1 MRKPLSFMSEEFAVA
16 EAVPSTDVPV
26 AIDPALLNKPVRPEE
41 QAQPGSAGESELLK
55 HKLGLAN
62 QHAKQA
68 KKEADE
74 ARQEMQNLR
83 KEMEQFREAQQTA
96 VRSSLEEQGQ
106 FKQLYHDLQGS
117 YKELQAKNLE
127 LQAQVES
134 VTQQSQQERL
144 KAAALSQ
151 INTAGALNSQ
161 QMYTLLQTALRQD
174 DTGSPVVLNG
184 GVEQPLGE
192 YLANLKQSSEWQHH
206 FGASPAAGM
215 GSAPTSS
222 VAPGRENPYKTGNL
236 TEALR
241 LEVENPELAKAFKAE
256 AGRG

>member
-1 MRKPLSFMSEEFAVA
+1 MSEETAVA
-16 EAVPSTDVPV
+16 QAVPDTSVPV
-26 AIDPALLNKPVRPEE
+26 AAIDPALLNKPVRPEE
-41 QAQPGSAGESELLK
+41 QSTSGGADAELLRT
-55 HKLGLAN
+55 KLGLAN

-68 KKEADE
+68 KKDADE

-83 KEMEQFREAQQTA
+83 KEMEQFKEAQQTA

-127 LQAQVES
+127 LNAQLES
-134 VTQQSQQERL
+134 VTQESQQERL

-161 QMYTLLQTALRQD
+161 QMYTLIQTALRQSD
-174 DTGSPVVLNG
+174 EGTPVVLNG
-184 GVEQPLGE
+184 GVEIDLGT
-192 YLANLKQSSEWQHH
+192 YLSDLKQAPEWQHH

-215 GSAPTSS
+215 GSAPASS
-222 VAPGRENPYKTGNL
+222 VAPGKENPYKTGNL

>member
-1 MRKPLSFMSEEFAVA
+1 MSEELAAVM
-16 EAVPSTDVPV
+16 AVPDTDVPV
-26 AIDPALLNKPVRPEE
+26 AIDPALLNKPVRPED
-41 QAQPGSAGESELLK
+41 QVGGSSAESELLK
-55 HKLGLAN
+55 TKLGLAN
-62 QHAKQA
+62 QHAKAA
-68 KKEADE
+68 KREADE
-74 ARQEMQNLR
+74 TR
-83 KEMEQFREAQQTA
+83 KEMANLREEMAQFKEAQQTA

-117 YKELQAKNLE
+117 YKEMQAKNLE
-127 LQAQVES
+127 LQAQLES

-161 QMYTLLQTALRQD
+161 QMYTLIQSALRQD
-174 DTGSPVVLNG
+174 DDGNPVVLNG
-184 GVEQPLGE
+184 GVEIE
-192 YLANLKQSSEWQHH
+192 LATWLSDLKQASEWQHH
-206 FGASPAAGM
+206 FGPNGNGVGM

-222 VAPGRENPYKTGNL
+222 VAPGKENPYKTGNL

-241 LEVENPELAKAFKAE
+241 LEVENPQLAKAFKAE

>member
-1 MRKPLSFMSEEFAVA
+1 MSEEFAVA

-41 QAQPGSAGESELLK
+41 QAQPGSAGDSELLK

-68 KKEADE
+68 KKEAEE

-83 KEMEQFREAQQTA
+83 KEMEQLKEAQQTA
-96 VRSSLEEQGQ
+96 VRASLEEQGQ
-106 FKQLYHDLQGS
+106 YKQLWEDL
-117 YKELQAKNLE
+117 KKTVQAKDARILE
-127 LQAQVES
+127 LEAQVES

-151 INTAGALNSQ
+151 INSAGALNSQ
-161 QMYTLLQTALRQD
+161 QMYTLLQTALRQGD
-174 DTGSPVVLNG
+174 EGQPVVLNG
-184 GVEQPLGE
+184 GVEQPLGD
-192 YLANLKQSSEWQHH
+192 YLANLKQSAEWQHH
-206 FGASPAAGM
+206 FGASAAAGM
-215 GSAPTSS
+215 GSAPAASI
-222 VAPGRENPYKTGNL
+222 APGRDNPYKTGNL

-241 LEVENPELAKAFKAE
+241 LEVEQPELAKALKAE
-256 AGRG
+256 ANRG

>member
-1 MRKPLSFMSEEFAVA
+1 MSEELAAVM
-16 EAVPSTDVPV
+16 AVPDTDVPV
-26 AIDPALLNKPVRPEE
+26 AIDPALLNKPVRPED
-41 QAQPGSAGESELLK
+41 QVGGSSAESELLK
-55 HKLGLAN
+55 TKLGLAN

-96 VRSSLEEQGQ
+96 VRSSLEDQGE
-106 FKQLYHDLQGS
+106 FRKLYHDLQGS

-127 LQAQVES
+127 LQAQLES

-174 DTGSPVVLNG
+174 DDGSPTVIVG
-184 GVEQPLGE
+184 GVDQPLGD
-192 YLANLKQSSEWQHH
+192 YLANLKQAPEWQHH

-215 GSAPTSS
+215 GSAPASS
-222 VAPGRENPYKTGNL
+222 VAPGKENPYKTGNL

>member
-1 MRKPLSFMSEEFAVA
+1 MSEESAVV
-16 EAVPSTDVPV
+16 EAVPDTSVPV
-26 AIDPALLNKPVRPEE
+26 AAIDPALLNKPVRPED
-41 QAQPGSAGESELLK
+41 QPTGNGDSELLK

-74 ARQEMQNLR
+74 ARQEMQSLR
-83 KEMEQFREAQQTA
+83 QEMEQFKEAQQTA

-127 LQAQVES
+127 LQAQLES
-134 VTQQSQQERL
+134 VTQESQQERL

-161 QMYTLLQTALRQD
+161 QMYTLLQSALRQD
-174 DTGSPVVLNG
+174 DEGNPTVIVG
-184 GVEQPLGE
+184 GVDTDLAS
-192 YLANLKQSSEWQHH
+192 YLSNLKQSSEWMHH
-206 FGASPAAGM
+206 FNASGNSGM
-215 GSAPTSS
+215 ASSS
-222 VAPGRENPYKTGNL
+222 VSSIAPGRENPYKSGNL
-236 TEALR
+236 TAALQ
-241 LEVENPELAKAFKAE
+241 LEVENPELAAAFKAE
-256 AGRG
+256 ANR

>member
-1 MRKPLSFMSEEFAVA
+1 MSEEIAVA

-41 QAQPGSAGESELLK
+41 QAQTGSAGDAELLK

-74 ARQEMQNLR
+74 SRQEMQNLR
-83 KEMEQFREAQQTA
+83 KEMEQLKEAQQTA
-96 VRSSLEEQGQ
+96 VRASLEEQGQ
-106 FKQLYHDLQGS
+106 YKQLWEDL
-117 YKELQAKNLE
+117 KKTVQAKDARIIELE
-127 LQAQVES
+127 AQVES

-151 INTAGALNSQ
+151 INSAGALNSQ
-161 QMYTLLQTALRQD
+161 QMYTLLQTALRQGD
-174 DTGSPVVLNG
+174 EGQPVVLNG
-184 GVEQPLGE
+184 GVEQPLGD
-192 YLANLKQSSEWQHH
+192 YLANLKQSAEWQHH
-206 FGASPAAGM
+206 FGASAAAGM
-215 GSAPTSS
+215 GSAPAASI
-222 VAPGRENPYKTGNL
+222 APGRDNPYKTGNL

-241 LEVENPELAKAFKAE
+241 LEVENPELAKALKAE
-256 AGRG
+256 ANRG

>member
-1 MRKPLSFMSEEFAVA
+1 MSEELAAVM
-16 EAVPSTDVPV
+16 AVPDTDVPV
-26 AIDPALLNKPVRPEE
+26 AIDPALLNKPVRPED
-41 QAQPGSAGESELLK
+41 QSAGNGDSELLK

-74 ARQEMQNLR
+74 ARQEMSSLR
-83 KEMEQFREAQQTA
+83 EEMAQFKEAQQTA

-127 LQAQVES
+127 LHAQLES
-134 VTQQSQQERL
+134 VTQESQQERL

-174 DTGSPVVLNG
+174 DDGSPTVIVG
-184 GVEQPLGE
+184 GVDQPLGD
-192 YLANLKQSSEWQHH
+192 YLANLKQAPEWQHH

-215 GSAPTSS
+215 GSAPAGS
-222 VAPGRENPYKTGNL
+222 VAPGKENPYKTGNL

-241 LEVENPELAKAFKAE
+241 LEVENPQLAKAFKAE

>member
-1 MRKPLSFMSEEFAVA
+1 MSEETAVA

-26 AIDPALLNKPVRPEE
+26 AVDPALLNKPVRPEE
-41 QAQPGSAGESELLK
+41 QPQASSAGDSELLK

-83 KEMEQFREAQQTA
+83 KEMEQLKEAQQTA
-96 VRSSLEEQGQ
+96 VRTSLEEQGQ
-106 FKQLYHDLQGS
+106 YKQLWEDLKKTVQQ
-117 YKELQAKNLE
+117 KDARILE
-127 LQAQVES
+127 LEAQVES
-134 VTQQSQQERL
+134 VTQERQQDRL

-151 INTAGALNSQ
+151 INSAGALNSQ
-161 QMYTLLQTALRQD
+161 QMYTLLQTALRMD
-174 DTGSPVVLNG
+174 DEGNPTMLNG
-184 GVEQPLGE
+184 GVEQPLGD
-192 YLANLKQSSEWQHH
+192 YLANLKQSAEWQHH
-206 FGASPAAGM
+206 FGASAAAGM
-215 GSAPTSS
+215 GSAPAAS
-222 VAPGRENPYKTGNL
+222 VAPGRENPYKSGNL

-241 LEVENPELAKAFKAE
+241 LEVENPELAKALKAE

>member
-1 MRKPLSFMSEEFAVA
+1 MSEESAVV
-16 EAVPSTDVPV
+16 EAVPDTSVPV
-26 AIDPALLNKPVRPEE
+26 AAIDPALLNKPVRPED
-41 QAQPGSAGESELLK
+41 QVGGSSAESELLK
-55 HKLGLAN
+55 TKLGLAN
-62 QHAKQA
+62 QHAKAA

-74 ARQEMQNLR
+74 AR
-83 KEMEQFREAQQTA
+83 KEMASLREEMAQFKEAQQTA
-96 VRSSLEEQGQ
+96 VRSSLEDQGE
-106 FKQLYHDLQGS
+106 FRKLYHDLQGS

-127 LQAQVES
+127 LQAQLES

-174 DTGSPVVLNG
+174 DAGSPVVLNG

-222 VAPGRENPYKTGNL
+222 VAPGKENPYKTGNL

>member
-1 MRKPLSFMSEEFAVA
+1 MRKPFSCMSEEFAVA

-41 QAQPGSAGESELLK
+41 QVQPGSAGDSELLK

-106 FKQLYHDLQGS
+106 YKQLYHDLQGS
-117 YKELQAKNLE
+117 YKVERAKTLELQAKL
-127 LQAQVES
+127 ES
-134 VTQQSQQERL
+134 VTQESQQERL

-161 QMYTLLQTALRQD
+161 QMYTLIQSALRQD
-174 DTGSPVVLNG
+174 DEGNPTVIVG
-184 GVEQPLGE
+184 GVDTDLAS
-192 YLANLKQSSEWQHH
+192 YLSNLKQSSEWMHH
-206 FGASPAAGM
+206 FNASGNSGM
-215 GSAPTSS
+215 ASSS
-222 VAPGRENPYKTGNL
+222 VSSIAPGRENPYKSGNL
-236 TEALR
+236 TAALQ
-241 LEVENPELAKAFKAE
+241 LEVENPELAAAFKAE
-256 AGRG
+256 ANR

>member
-1 MRKPLSFMSEEFAVA
+1 MSEELAAVM
-16 EAVPSTDVPV
+16 AVPDTDVPV
-26 AIDPALLNKPVRPEE
+26 AIDPALLNKPVRPED
-41 QAQPGSAGESELLK
+41 QVGGSSAESELLK
-55 HKLGLAN
+55 TKLGLAN
-62 QHAKQA
+62 QHAKAA
-68 KKEADE
+68 KREADE
-74 ARQEMQNLR
+74 TR
-83 KEMEQFREAQQTA
+83 KEMANLREEMAQFKEAQQTA
-96 VRSSLEEQGQ
+96 VRSSLEDQGQ

-127 LQAQVES
+127 LHAQLES

-161 QMYTLLQTALRQD
+161 QMYTLIQSALRQD
-174 DTGSPVVLNG
+174 DTGSPVMLNG

-192 YLANLKQSSEWQHH
+192 YLANLKQASEWQHH

-215 GSAPTSS
+215 GSAPTGS

>member
-41 QAQPGSAGESELLK
+41 QAQPGSAGDSELLK

-161 QMYTLLQTALRQD
+161 QMYTLIQSALRQD
-174 DTGSPVVLNG
+174 DEGNPTVIVG
-184 GVEQPLGE
+184 GVDTDLAS
-192 YLANLKQSSEWQHH
+192 YLSNLKQSSEWMHH
-206 FGASPAAGM
+206 FNASGNSGM
-215 GSAPTSS
+215 ASSS
-222 VAPGRENPYKTGNL
+222 VSSIAPGRENPYKSGNL
-236 TEALR
+236 TAALQ
-241 LEVENPELAKAFKAE
+241 LEVENPELAAAFKAE
-256 AGRG
+256 ANR

>member
-1 MRKPLSFMSEEFAVA
+1 MSEELAAVM
-16 EAVPSTDVPV
+16 AVPDTDLPV
-26 AIDPALLNKPVRPEE
+26 AIDPALLNKPVRPED
-41 QAQPGSAGESELLK
+41 QAQLGSAGDSELLK

-96 VRSSLEEQGQ
+96 VRSSLEDQGE
-106 FKQLYHDLQGS
+106 FRKLYHDLQGS

-127 LQAQVES
+127 LQAQLES

-174 DTGSPVVLNG
+174 DDGSPTVIVG
-184 GVEQPLGE
+184 GVDQPLGD
-192 YLANLKQSSEWQHH
+192 YLANLKQAPEWQHH

-215 GSAPTSS
+215 GSAPTGS
-222 VAPGRENPYKTGNL
+222 VAPGKENPYKTGNL

-241 LEVENPELAKAFKAE
+241 LEVENPQLAKAFKAE

>member
-1 MRKPLSFMSEEFAVA
+1 MSEELAAVM
-16 EAVPSTDVPV
+16 AVPDTDVPV
-26 AIDPALLNKPVRPEE
+26 AIDPALLNKPVRPED
-41 QAQPGSAGESELLK
+41 QAGGSSAESELLK
-55 HKLGLAN
+55 TKLGLAN

-106 FKQLYHDLQGS
+106 YKQLYHDLQGS
-117 YKELQAKNLE
+117 YKVERAKILELQAKL
-127 LQAQVES
+127 ES
-134 VTQQSQQERL
+134 VTQESQQERL

-174 DTGSPVVLNG
+174 DTGSPVMLNG

-215 GSAPTSS
+215 GSAPTGS

>member
-1 MRKPLSFMSEEFAVA
+1 MSEEIAVA

-41 QAQPGSAGESELLK
+41 QAQTGSAGDSELLK

-68 KKEADE
+68 KKDADE

-83 KEMEQFREAQQTA
+83 KEMEQLKEAQQTA
-96 VRSSLEEQGQ
+96 VRASLEEQGQ
-106 FKQLYHDLQGS
+106 YKQLWEDL
-117 YKELQAKNLE
+117 KKTVQAKDARILE
-127 LQAQVES
+127 LEAQVES

-151 INTAGALNSQ
+151 INSAGALNSQ
-161 QMYTLLQTALRQD
+161 QMYTLLQTALRQGD
-174 DTGSPVVLNG
+174 EGQPVVLNG
-184 GVEQPLGE
+184 GVEQPLGD
-192 YLANLKQSSEWQHH
+192 YLANLKQSAEWQHH
-206 FGASPAAGM
+206 FGASAAAGM
-215 GSAPTSS
+215 GSAPAASI
-222 VAPGRENPYKTGNL
+222 APGRDNPYKSGNL

-241 LEVENPELAKAFKAE
+241 LEVENPELAKALKAE
-256 AGRG
+256 ANRG

>member
-1 MRKPLSFMSEEFAVA
+1 MSEELAAVM
-16 EAVPSTDVPV
+16 AVPDTDVPV
-26 AIDPALLNKPVRPEE
+26 AIDPALLNKPVRPED
-41 QAQPGSAGESELLK
+41 QVGGSSAESELLK
-55 HKLGLAN
+55 TKLGLAN

-74 ARQEMQNLR
+74 TR
-83 KEMEQFREAQQTA
+83 KEMANLREEMAQFKEAQQTA
-96 VRSSLEEQGQ
+96 VRSSLEDQGQ

-117 YKELQAKNLE
+117 YKELQAKNLA
-127 LQAQVES
+127 LQAQLES

-161 QMYTLLQTALRQD
+161 QMYTLLQSALRQD
-174 DTGSPVVLNG
+174 DDGNPTVVVG
-184 GVEQPLGE
+184 GVDQQLAD
-192 YLANLKQSSEWQHH
+192 YLANLKQASEWQHH
-206 FGASPAAGM
+206 FGPNGNGVGM
-215 GSAPTSS
+215 GSAPTGS
-222 VAPGRENPYKTGNL
+222 VAPGKENPYKTGNL

-241 LEVENPELAKAFKAE
+241 LEVENPQLAKAFKAE

>member
-1 MRKPLSFMSEEFAVA
+1 MSEELAAVM
-16 EAVPSTDVPV
+16 AVPDTDVPV
-26 AIDPALLNKPVRPEE
+26 AIDPALLNKPVRPED
-41 QAQPGSAGESELLK
+41 QVGGSSAESELLK
-55 HKLGLAN
+55 TKLGLAN
-62 QHAKQA
+62 QHAKAA

-74 ARQEMQNLR
+74 TR
-83 KEMEQFREAQQTA
+83 KEMANLREEMAQFKEAQQTA

-117 YKELQAKNLE
+117 YKELQAKNLA
-127 LQAQVES
+127 LQAQIES
-134 VTQQSQQERL
+134 VTQESQQERL

-174 DTGSPVVLNG
+174 DTGSPVMLNG

-215 GSAPTSS
+215 GSAPTGS
-222 VAPGRENPYKTGNL
+222 VAPGKENPYKTGNL

-241 LEVENPELAKAFKAE
+241 LEVEQPELAKAFKAE

>member
-1 MRKPLSFMSEEFAVA
+1 MSEESAAVM
-16 EAVPSTDVPV
+16 AVPDTDVPV
-26 AIDPALLNKPVRPEE
+26 AIDPALLNKPVRPED
-41 QAQPGSAGESELLK
+41 QPTGNGDSELLK

-74 ARQEMQNLR
+74 ARQEMQSLR
-83 KEMEQFREAQQTA
+83 SEMEQFKEAQQTA

-127 LQAQVES
+127 LQAQLES
-134 VTQQSQQERL
+134 VTQESQQERL

-161 QMYTLLQTALRQD
+161 QMYTLLQSALRQD
-174 DTGSPVVLNG
+174 DDGNPTVIVG
-184 GVEQPLGE
+184 GVDQPLNS
-192 YLANLKQSSEWQHH
+192 YLSNLKQAPEWQHH

-215 GSAPTSS
+215 GSAPSAS
-222 VAPGRENPYKTGNL
+222 VAPGKENPYKTGNL

>member
-1 MRKPLSFMSEEFAVA
+1 MSEELAAVM
-16 EAVPSTDVPV
+16 AVPDTDVPV
-26 AIDPALLNKPVRPEE
+26 AIDPALLNKPVRPED
-41 QAQPGSAGESELLK
+41 QAGGSSAESELLRT
-55 HKLGLAN
+55 KLGLAN

-83 KEMEQFREAQQTA
+83 KEMEQFKEAQQTA
-96 VRSSLEEQGQ
+96 VRSSLEDQGE
-106 FKQLYHDLQGS
+106 FRKLYHDLQGS

-127 LQAQVES
+127 LQAQLES

-174 DTGSPVVLNG
+174 DTGSPVMLNG

-192 YLANLKQSSEWQHH
+192 YLANLKQAPEWQHH